1 MQPAKSLRLE
11 EKPQPRTK
19 SDENDGSLSGLE
31 SSNPK
36 TTSENSEAASESG
49 DACSQYPTQ
58 DLDPFGSGTDLNAWG
73 LRDLGVVG

>member
-1 MQPAKSLRLE
+1 MQDGPDAVPGAAASTQPAKSLRLE

-36 TTSENSEAASESG
+36 TTSENSEA
-49 DACSQYPTQ
+49 C
-58 DLDPFGSGTDLNAWG
+58 
-73 LRDLGVVG
+73 